1 MMTLNLREASA
12 VFTVLCYM
20 AQHEMMMT
28 DDELALYHRF
38 RNEGWDD
45 LVNKDRDILK
55 EMLED

>member
-20 AQHEMMMT
+20 AQHEAMT

-38 RNEGWDD
+38 RNEGWEDTI
-45 LVNKDRDILK
+45 NKDRDILK

>member
-1 MMTLNLREASA
+1 MELNLREASA
-12 VFTVLCYM
+12 VFTMLCYM
-20 AQHEMMMT
+20 AHNESMT

-55 EMLED
+55 EMIEG